1 MSKTQKFTS
10 EELEQIKTLRDQNRE
25 IVQSFGQLE
34 MEILLTKKRVE
45 VLTEEKEKTISKYEK
60 LQEEEQNLV
69 KQLNTKYGSGTVD
82 IVSGEFTP
90 AKW

>member
-69 KQLNTKYGSGTVD
+69 KQLNTKYGAGTVD

-90 AKW
+90 AK

>member
-45 VLTEEKEKTISKYEK
+45 VLTEEKEKTISKYEN

-69 KQLNTKYGSGTVD
+69 KQLNTKYGAGTVD

-90 AKW
+90 AK

>member
-45 VLTEEKEKTISKYEK
+45 VLTEEKEKTISKYE
-60 LQEEEQNLV
+60 NL
-69 KQLNTKYGSGTVD
+69 
-82 IVSGEFTP
+82 
-90 AKW
+90 